1 MGFIPT
7 EHHLVHVPCLT
18 EVWCVSL
25 SVFVI
30 AEMEFFGLCRITRE
44 VPALAPNYWEEVANR
59 MSTRHTAR
67 DCSSKYMDVCTRPP
81 TKRPVRQKQPGPRDE
96 EQGDKKIVISGRAG
110 TLKRKRQLRAAME
123 HMDKDY
129 VDDIFDS
136 TPFKKRVKTVVKVS
150 KGGVLADKSSADK

>member
-1 MGFIPT
+1 MPHRGVVYFT
-7 EHHLVHVPCLT
+7 V
-18 EVWCVSL
+18 CVSII
-25 SVFVI
+25 V
-30 AEMEFFGLCRITRE
+30 EMESCLHRITRE

-67 DCSSKYMDVCTRPP
+67 DCSSKYMDVCTRPS
-81 TKRPVRQKQPGPRDE
+81 TKRPVRQKEPGPQDK

-136 TPFKKRVKTVVKVS
+136 TPFKKRVKTVVKVRQ
-150 KGGVLADKSSADK
+150 LSADKWVR